1 MAKASRFF
9 KIDDDIMMEVIY
21 HDQSNPSAYSIETD
35 NNGSEMYF
43 IGTDGVIG
51 GQKLLVHE
59 LGASVVNFDV
69 TEDQTFKFLI
79 IENIANRS
87 LVLAPGNTYQ
97 FDLSALTNPTS
108 FDITDSTPGTK
119 SYNIGTQVF
128 SYTPTKTGEYKYTY
142 TDTVTSPITGLPI
155 PLVYN
160 PGKVS
165 VMLKAN
171 PLYAMPNEDTGN
183 SILTGPGQPNRF
195 HGVAVN
201 EERTKF
207 ALLDSSWNYIQNSVD
222 WVGDSYSTI
231 LASLPFNSLNTNSV
245 VYETIRLHL
254 RSGYNY
260 AARGYQGFL
269 FEVRVPKV
277 NGIMNNFTQIVYLN
291 SSNYEIQN
299 PEPFIL
305 SETLY
310 SKFIEL
316 KVPSL
321 KDLDTDFA
329 DLFFGPAASGTEV
342 DPTAQYEVSL
352 KLIDTYKT
360 IGGFDFIETAEETN
374 FSLAIEDEFID
385 ISASIT
391 ESTEGDY
398 FEMVGL
404 YNGSAAS
411 FNNYITHRINTS
423 SDDITV
429 AHDVTIFE
437 QIGLSFVKTF
447 QTTFNQTQDFDEP
460 ITFRPIIK
468 NAGTAV
474 SFTIDYTLRVY
485 NETDNT
491 QIVKTSSWNSLN
503 SINKWS
509 PTKFG
514 KKLQNIVL
522 KNSNIETKVYNKLP
536 MMNLAIAAEK
546 NMNLNSIQSQVKY
559 VQNFTER
566 INIVTSISSVNINA
580 GTALETSATTFVGEG
595 LAEISISPVDTFVKF
610 KVAKDN
616 NGDLNSVDLQNVESL
631 YLMFSDGVGKQIKFA
646 NLKEYKGVDAS
657 MGEILF
663 KIDQGNANI
672 VRGFINKQFYI
683 TLYNGSNETML
694 YSGKFKNA

>member
-43 IGTDGVIG
+43 IGTDGIIG

-59 LGASVVNFDV
+59 LGSSVVNFDV
-69 TEDQTFKFLI
+69 TEDQTYKFLV

-97 FDLSALTNPTS
+97 FDVSSLTNPTNFS
-108 FDITDSTPGTK
+108 ITDSTLGTK
-119 SYNIGTQVF
+119 SYDPLTQIF
-128 SYTPTKTGEYKYTY
+128 SYTPTKTGEYQYTY
-142 TDTVTSPITGLPI
+142 TDTISGQPV
-155 PLVYN
+155 VYN
-160 PGKVS
+160 SGKVS

-171 PLYAMPNEDTGN
+171 PLYAIPNEDTGN

-207 ALLDSSWNYIQNSVD
+207 ALLDSSWNYIQNSTD

-231 LASLPFNSLNTNSV
+231 LNSLEYNSLNTNSV

-260 AARGYQGFL
+260 SARGYEGFL
-269 FEVRVPKV
+269 FEIRVPKL

-291 SSNYEIQN
+291 SSNYELQN

-321 KDLDTDFA
+321 KDLDVDFA
-329 DLFFGPAASGTEV
+329 ELFFGAAGSGTEV
-342 DPTAQYEVSL
+342 DPTAQYEVSF
-352 KLIDTYKT
+352 KLIDTYKN
-360 IGGFDFIETAEETN
+360 IGGFDYIETAEETN
-374 FSLAIEDEFID
+374 FTLAIEDEFID
-385 ISASIT
+385 ISASIK

-404 YNGSAAS
+404 YNGSAAY
-411 FNNYITHRINTS
+411 FNNYITNRINTS

-429 AHDVTIFE
+429 SHDITVFE
-437 QIGLSFVKTF
+437 QIGTAFVKTF
-447 QTTFNQTQDFDEP
+447 QTTFNQIQDFDEP

-491 QIVKTSSWNSLN
+491 QIVKISSWNSLN

-522 KNSNIETKVYNKLP
+522 KNSNIETKVYNKMPL
-536 MMNLAIAAEK
+536 MNLAIATEK
-546 NMNLNSIQSQVKY
+546 AMNLNSIQSQVKY

-566 INIVTSISSVNINA
+566 INIVTSVSSVNINA
-580 GTALETSATTFVGEG
+580 DTVLETSATAFKAEG
-595 LAEISISPVDTFVKF
+595 LAEISISPVDTFIKF
-610 KVAKDN
+610 KIAKDN
-616 NGDLNSVDLQNVESL
+616 NGDLNSVDLNNSESI
-631 YLMFSDGVGKQIKFA
+631 YLFFSDGAGKEVKFA
-646 NLKEYKGVDAS
+646 NLKEYKGIDAS

-663 KIDQGNANI
+663 KIDKGNANI
-672 VRGFINKQFYI
+672 VRGFLNKQFYI
-683 TLYNGSNETML
+683 TLHNGSNETMM

>member
-9 KIDDDIMMEVIY
+9 KIDDDILMEVIY
-21 HDQSNPSAYSIETD
+21 HDQSNPSAYAIETD

-43 IGTDGVIG
+43 IGTDGVVG

-59 LGASVVNFDV
+59 LGSSVVNFDV
-69 TEDQTFKFLI
+69 TEDQTFKFLV

-97 FDLSALTNPTS
+97 FDVSALTNPTS
-108 FDITDSTPGTK
+108 FDITDSTLGTK
-119 SYNIGTQVF
+119 SYSAGIF

-142 TDTVTSPITGLPI
+142 TDTVSGQPV
-155 PLVYN
+155 VYN
-160 PGKVS
+160 QGKVS

-183 SILTGPGQPNRF
+183 SLNTGPGQPNRF

-201 EERTKF
+201 EERTRF
-207 ALLDSSWNYIQNSVD
+207 ALLDSSWNYIQNSGD
-222 WVGDSYSTI
+222 WIGDSYSTI
-231 LASLPFNSLNTNSV
+231 LASLQNNSDNTNSI

-254 RSGYNY
+254 RSGYNF
-260 AARGYQGFL
+260 AGRGYEGFL
-269 FEVRVPKV
+269 FEVRVPRV
-277 NGIMNNFTQIVYLN
+277 SGILNNFTQIVYLN
-291 SSNYEIQN
+291 SSNYELQN

-310 SKFIEL
+310 SKFIEI

-321 KDLDTDFA
+321 KDLDPDFA
-329 DLFFGPAASGTEV
+329 ELFFGAPGSGNEV
-342 DPTAQYEVSL
+342 DPTAQYDISF
-352 KLIDTYKT
+352 KLIDSYKT
-360 IGGFDFIETAEETN
+360 LSGFDFIETGEETS
-374 FSLAIEDEFID
+374 FALAIEDEFID
-385 ISASIT
+385 ISAGIS
-391 ESTEGDY
+391 ESSEGDY

-404 YNGSAAS
+404 YNGSAAF
-411 FNNYITHRINTS
+411 FNNYIANRINTS

-429 AHDVTIFE
+429 SHDITVFE
-437 QIGLSFVKTF
+437 QIGNSFIKTF

-491 QIVKTSSWNSLN
+491 QVVKNSSWNSLN
-503 SINKWS
+503 SVNNWS

-522 KNSNIETKVYNKLP
+522 KNSNVETKVYNKLP
-536 MMNLAIAAEK
+536 MMNLATAAEK
-546 NMNLNSIQSQVKY
+546 NMNLNPIQSQVKY

-566 INIVTSISSVNINA
+566 LNIVTSTSSVNITTD
-580 GTALETSATTFVGEG
+580 TAVETSASTFLGEG

-610 KVAKDN
+610 KVAKEVD
-616 NGDLNSVDLQNVESL
+616 GDLEVVNLTNAETL
-631 YLMFSDGVGKQIKFA
+631 YLFFSDGAGKEVRFA
-646 NLKEYKGVDAS
+646 NLQEYKGVDLS

-663 KIDQGNANI
+663 KVDKGNANI
-672 VRGFINKQFYI
+672 IRGFINKQFYI
-683 TLYNGSNETML
+683 TIYNGSNETGL

>member
-9 KIDDDIMMEVIY
+9 KIDDDIVMEIIY
-21 HDQSNPSAYSIETD
+21 HDQSNPAEYSIETD
-35 NNGSEMYF
+35 DNGSEMYF
-43 IGTDGVIG
+43 IGTDGING
-51 GQKLLVHE
+51 GQRLLVHE
-59 LGASVVNFDV
+59 LGSSVVNFDV
-69 TEDQTFKFLI
+69 TEDTVNKFLI

-87 LVLAPGNTYQ
+87 IVLAPGNTYQ
-97 FDLSALTNPTS
+97 FNLSALSNPAS
-108 FDITDSTPGTK
+108 FDINDTTLGVK
-119 SYNIGTQVF
+119 SYNALTQIF
-128 SYTPTKTGEYKYTY
+128 SYTPTKTGEYQYTF
-142 TDTVTSPITGLPI
+142 
-155 PLVYN
+155 
-160 PGKVS
+160 PGYKSGKIS

-171 PLYAMPNEDTGN
+171 PLYAIPDEDTGN

-195 HGVAVN
+195 HAVAVN
-201 EERTKF
+201 TERTKF
-207 ALLDSSWNYIQNSVD
+207 ALLDSSWNYIQNSLD

-231 LASLPFNSLNTNSV
+231 LDSLTNTSDNTDSI

-254 RSGYNY
+254 RSGYNF
-260 AARGYQGFL
+260 AARGFEGFL
-269 FEVRVPKV
+269 FEVRVPRIS
-277 NGIMNNFTQIVYLN
+277 GILNNFTQIVYLN
-291 SSNYEIQN
+291 SSNYELQN

-316 KVPSL
+316 KIPSI

-329 DLFFGPAASGTEV
+329 DLFFGTSGSGNEI
-342 DPTAQYEVSL
+342 DPTAQYEVSF
-352 KLIDTYKT
+352 KLIDSYKNL
-360 IGGFDFIETAEETN
+360 GGFDFIETAEETN

-391 ESTEGDY
+391 ESSEGDY

-404 YNGSAAS
+404 YNGSAAA
-411 FNNYITHRINTS
+411 FNNYITNRINTS
-423 SDDITV
+423 SDDISV
-429 AHDVTIFE
+429 SHDISVFE
-437 QIGLSFVKTF
+437 QIGLSFIKTF
-447 QTTFNQTQDFDEP
+447 QITFTQTQDFDEP

-474 SFTIDYTLRVY
+474 SFTINYTLRVY

-491 QIVKTSSWNSLN
+491 QIVKNSSLNSLN
-503 SINKWS
+503 STNNWS

-514 KKLQNIVL
+514 KKLKNIVL

-546 NMNLNSIQSQVKY
+546 NMNLNSIQSQIKF

-580 GTALETSATTFVGEG
+580 DTALETSASTFLGEG
-595 LAEISISPVDTFVKF
+595 LAEISISPVDTFIKF
-610 KVAKDN
+610 KIAKND
-616 NGDLNSVDLQNVESL
+616 NGDLNSINLQSSETL
-631 YLMFSDGVGKQIKFA
+631 YLMFNDGIGKSVKFA
-646 NLKEYKGVDAS
+646 NIKEYKGIDAS

-672 VRGFINKQFYI
+672 VRGFINKKFYI

-694 YSGKFKNA
+694 YSGKFISA

>member
-9 KIDDDIMMEVIY
+9 KIDDDILMEVIY

-43 IGTDGVIG
+43 VGTDGITG
-51 GQKLLVHE
+51 GQKLLIHE
-59 LGASVVNFDV
+59 LGSSVVNFEV
-69 TEDQTFKFLI
+69 TEDQTNKFLVV
-79 IENIANRS
+79 ENIANRS

-97 FDLSALTNPTS
+97 FDVSALTNPTS
-108 FDITDSTPGTK
+108 FDINDTTLGTK
-119 SYNIGTQVF
+119 SYSAGIF

-142 TDTVTSPITGLPI
+142 TDTISAPPV
-155 PLVYN
+155 VYN
-160 PGKVS
+160 QGKVS

-171 PLYAMPNEDTGN
+171 PLYAIPNEDTGN
-183 SILTGPGQPNRF
+183 NINTGPGQPNRY

-207 ALLDSSWNYIQNSVD
+207 ALLDSAWNYIQNSGD
-222 WVGDSYSTI
+222 WVGDSYSAI
-231 LASLPFNSLNTNSV
+231 LASLSYNSANTNSV

-254 RSGYNY
+254 RSGYNF
-260 AARGYQGFL
+260 AGRGYEGFL
-269 FEVRVPKV
+269 FEVRVPRIS
-277 NGIMNNFTQIVYLN
+277 GIMNNFTQIVYLN
-291 SSNYEIQN
+291 SSNYELQN

-310 SKFIEL
+310 SKFIEI

-321 KDLDTDFA
+321 KDLDPDFA
-329 DLFFGPAASGTEV
+329 DLFFGLAASGNEV
-342 DPTAQYEVSL
+342 DPTAQYDISF

-360 IGGFDFIETAEETN
+360 LGGFDFIETAEETS
-374 FSLAIEDEFID
+374 FALAIEDEFID
-385 ISASIT
+385 ISASVT

-411 FNNYITHRINTS
+411 FNSYITNRINTS

-429 AHDVTIFE
+429 SHDITVFE
-437 QIGLSFVKTF
+437 QIGISFVKTF

-468 NAGTAV
+468 NAAGAV

-491 QIVKTSSWNSLN
+491 QIVKNSSWNSLN
-503 SINKWS
+503 SVNNWA

-514 KKLQNIVL
+514 KKLQSIVL
-522 KNSNIETKVYNKLP
+522 KNSNVETKVYNKIP
-536 MMNLAIAAEK
+536 MMTIATATEK
-546 NMNLNSIQSQVKY
+546 TMNLNPMQSQIKY
-559 VQNFTER
+559 VQDFVER
-566 INIVTSISSVNINA
+566 VNIVTSTSSVNINA

-595 LAEISISPVDTFVKF
+595 LAEISISPVDTFIKF

-616 NGDLNSVDLQNVESL
+616 DGDLEVVNLTNAETL
-631 YLMFSDGVGKQIKFA
+631 YLFFSDGAGKEVKFA
-646 NLKEYKGVDAS
+646 NLQEYKGIDSS

-663 KIDQGNANI
+663 KIDKGNANI

-683 TLYNGSNETML
+683 TIHNGSNETTL

>member
-9 KIDDDIMMEVIY
+9 KIDDDILMEVIY
-21 HDQSNPSAYSIETD
+21 HDQSNPSAYAIETD

-43 IGTDGVIG
+43 IGTDGVVG

-59 LGASVVNFDV
+59 LGSSVVNFDV
-69 TEDQTFKFLI
+69 TEDQTFKFLV

-97 FDLSALTNPTS
+97 FDVSALTNPTS
-108 FDITDSTPGTK
+108 FDITDSTLGTK
-119 SYNIGTQVF
+119 SYSAGIF

-142 TDTVTSPITGLPI
+142 TDTVSGQPV
-155 PLVYN
+155 VYN
-160 PGKVS
+160 QGKVS

-183 SILTGPGQPNRF
+183 SLNTGPGQPNRF

-201 EERTKF
+201 EERTRF
-207 ALLDSSWNYIQNSVD
+207 ALLDSSWNYIQNSSD
-222 WVGDSYSTI
+222 WIGDSYSTI
-231 LASLPFNSLNTNSV
+231 LASLQDNSDNTNSI

-254 RSGYNY
+254 RSGYNF
-260 AARGYQGFL
+260 AGRGYEGFL
-269 FEVRVPKV
+269 FEVRVPRV
-277 NGIMNNFTQIVYLN
+277 SGILNNFTQIVYLN
-291 SSNYEIQN
+291 SSNYELQN

-310 SKFIEL
+310 SKFIEI

-321 KDLDTDFA
+321 KDLDPDFA
-329 DLFFGPAASGTEV
+329 ELFFGAPGSGNEV
-342 DPTAQYEVSL
+342 DPTAQYDISF
-352 KLIDTYKT
+352 KLIDSYKT
-360 IGGFDFIETAEETN
+360 LSGFDFIETGEETS
-374 FSLAIEDEFID
+374 FALAIEDEFID
-385 ISASIT
+385 ISAGIS
-391 ESTEGDY
+391 ESSEGDY

-404 YNGSAAS
+404 YNGSAAF
-411 FNNYITHRINTS
+411 FNNYITNRINTS

-429 AHDVTIFE
+429 SHDITVFE
-437 QIGLSFVKTF
+437 QIGNSFIKTF

-491 QIVKTSSWNSLN
+491 QVVKNSSWNSLN
-503 SINKWS
+503 SVNNWS

-522 KNSNIETKVYNKLP
+522 KNSNVETKVYNKLP
-536 MMNLAIAAEK
+536 MMNLATAAEK
-546 NMNLNSIQSQVKY
+546 NMNLNPIQSQVKY

-566 INIVTSISSVNINA
+566 LNIVTSTSSVNITTD
-580 GTALETSATTFVGEG
+580 TAVETSASTFLGEG

-610 KVAKDN
+610 KVAKEVD
-616 NGDLNSVDLQNVESL
+616 GDLEVVNLTNAETL
-631 YLMFSDGVGKQIKFA
+631 YLFFSDGAGKEVRFA
-646 NLKEYKGVDAS
+646 NLQEYKGVDLS

-663 KIDQGNANI
+663 KVDKGNANI
-672 VRGFINKQFYI
+672 IRGFINKQFYI
-683 TLYNGSNETML
+683 TIYNGSNETGL

>member
-1 MAKASRFF
+1 MAKSSRFF
-9 KIDDDIMMEVIY
+9 KIDDDILMEVIY
-21 HDQSNPSAYSIETD
+21 HDQSNPSAYAIETD

-43 IGTDGVIG
+43 VGTDGVIG
-51 GQKLLVHE
+51 GQKLLIHE
-59 LGASVVNFDV
+59 LGSSVVNFDV
-69 TEDQTFKFLI
+69 TEDSVYKFLVV
-79 IENIANRS
+79 ENIANRS

-97 FDLSALTNPTS
+97 FDLSALTNPAN
-108 FDITDSTPGTK
+108 FDISDTAPGTK
-119 SYNIGTQVF
+119 SYDSLNQIF
-128 SYTPTKTGEYKYTY
+128 SYTPTKTGEYNYTY
-142 TDTVTSPITGLPI
+142 TGYHS
-155 PLVYN
+155 
-160 PGKVS
+160 GKVS

-195 HGVAVN
+195 HAVATN
-201 EERTKF
+201 QERSQF
-207 ALLDSSWNYIQNSVD
+207 ALLDSSWNYIQNSTE
-222 WVGDSYSTI
+222 WVGDSYANI
-231 LASLPFNSLNTNSV
+231 LASLTYNSANTNSV
-245 VYETIRLHL
+245 VYETIRLHM
-254 RSGYNY
+254 RSGYNF
-260 AARGYQGFL
+260 AGRGYEGFL

-277 NGIMNNFTQIVYLN
+277 SGIMNNFTQIVYLN
-291 SSNYEIQN
+291 SSNYELQN

-310 SKFIEL
+310 SKFIEI

-329 DLFFGPAASGTEV
+329 NLFFGTTGSGNEV
-342 DPTAQYEVSL
+342 DPTAQYEVSF
-352 KLIDTYKT
+352 KLIDTLKN
-360 IGGFDFIETAEETN
+360 IGGFDYIETAEETN

-385 ISASIT
+385 ISAGIS

-404 YNGSAAS
+404 YNGSAAA

-429 AHDVTIFE
+429 SHDVTIFE
-437 QIGLSFVKTF
+437 QIGTSFVQTF
-447 QTTFNQTQDFDEP
+447 KTTFNQTQNFDEP

-503 SINKWS
+503 SVNNWS

-522 KNSNIETKVYNKLP
+522 KNSNVETKVYNKMP
-536 MMNLAIAAEK
+536 KMTLATAAEK
-546 NMNLNSIQSQVKY
+546 SMNLNPIQSQVKY

-566 INIVTSISSVNINA
+566 INIVTSVSSVNINA
-580 GTALETSATTFVGEG
+580 GTALETSATPFMLEG
-595 LAEISISPVDTFVKF
+595 LAEISVSPVDTFVKF
-610 KVAKDN
+610 KVAKDD
-616 NGDLNSVDLQNVESL
+616 NGDLNVVDLHSAETL
-631 YLMFSDGVGKQIKFA
+631 YLMFNDGAGKIVKFA

-672 VRGFINKQFYI
+672 IRGFLNKQFYI
-683 TLYNGSNETML
+683 TLHNGSNETML

>member
-9 KIDDDIMMEVIY
+9 KIDDDILMEVIY
-21 HDQSNPSAYSIETD
+21 HDQSNPSAYAIETD

-43 IGTDGVIG
+43 IGTDGVVG

-59 LGASVVNFDV
+59 LGSSVVNFDV
-69 TEDQTFKFLI
+69 TEDQTFKFLV

-87 LVLAPGNTYQ
+87 LVLSPGNTYQ
-97 FDLSALTNPTS
+97 FDVSALTNPTS
-108 FDITDSTPGTK
+108 FDITDSTLGTK
-119 SYNIGTQVF
+119 SYSAGIF

-142 TDTVTSPITGLPI
+142 TDTVSGQPV
-155 PLVYN
+155 VYN
-160 PGKVS
+160 QGKVS

-183 SILTGPGQPNRF
+183 SLNTGPGQPNRF

-201 EERTKF
+201 EERTRF
-207 ALLDSSWNYIQNSVD
+207 ALLDSSWNYIQNSGD
-222 WVGDSYSTI
+222 WIGDSYSTI
-231 LASLPFNSLNTNSV
+231 LASLQNNSDNTNSI

-254 RSGYNY
+254 RSGYNF
-260 AARGYQGFL
+260 AGRGYEGFL
-269 FEVRVPKV
+269 FEVRVPRV
-277 NGIMNNFTQIVYLN
+277 SGILNNFTQIVYLN
-291 SSNYEIQN
+291 SSNYELQN

-310 SKFIEL
+310 SKFIEI

-321 KDLDTDFA
+321 KDLDPDFA
-329 DLFFGPAASGTEV
+329 ELFFGAPGSGNEV
-342 DPTAQYEVSL
+342 DPTAQYDISF
-352 KLIDTYKT
+352 KLIDSYKT
-360 IGGFDFIETAEETN
+360 LSGFDFIETGEETS
-374 FSLAIEDEFID
+374 FALAIEDEFID
-385 ISASIT
+385 ISAGIS
-391 ESTEGDY
+391 ESSEGDY

-404 YNGSAAS
+404 YNGSAAF
-411 FNNYITHRINTS
+411 FNNYITNRINTS

-429 AHDVTIFE
+429 SHDITVFE
-437 QIGLSFVKTF
+437 QIGNSFIKTF

-491 QIVKTSSWNSLN
+491 QVVKNSSWNSLN
-503 SINKWS
+503 SVNNWS

-522 KNSNIETKVYNKLP
+522 KNSNVETKVYNKLP
-536 MMNLAIAAEK
+536 MMNLATAAEK
-546 NMNLNSIQSQVKY
+546 NMNLNPIQSQVKY

-566 INIVTSISSVNINA
+566 LNIVTSTSSVNITTD
-580 GTALETSATTFVGEG
+580 TAVETSASTFLGEG

-610 KVAKDN
+610 KVAKEVD
-616 NGDLNSVDLQNVESL
+616 GDLEVVNLTNAETL
-631 YLMFSDGVGKQIKFA
+631 YLFFSDGAGKEVRFA
-646 NLKEYKGVDAS
+646 NLQEYKGVDLS

-663 KIDQGNANI
+663 KVDKGNANI
-672 VRGFINKQFYI
+672 IRGFINKQFYI
-683 TLYNGSNETML
+683 TIYNGSNETGL

>member
-1 MAKASRFF
+1 
-9 KIDDDIMMEVIY
+9 MEVIY
-21 HDQSNPSAYSIETD
+21 HDQSNPSAYAIETD

-43 IGTDGVIG
+43 IGTDGVVG

-59 LGASVVNFDV
+59 LGSSVVNFDV
-69 TEDQTFKFLI
+69 TEDQTFKFLV

-97 FDLSALTNPTS
+97 FDVSALTNPTS
-108 FDITDSTPGTK
+108 FDITDSTLGTK
-119 SYNIGTQVF
+119 SYSAGIF

-142 TDTVTSPITGLPI
+142 TDTVSGQPV
-155 PLVYN
+155 VYN
-160 PGKVS
+160 QGKVS

-183 SILTGPGQPNRF
+183 SLNTGPGQPNRF

-201 EERTKF
+201 EERTRF
-207 ALLDSSWNYIQNSVD
+207 ALLDSSWNYIQNSGD
-222 WVGDSYSTI
+222 WIGDSYSTI
-231 LASLPFNSLNTNSV
+231 LASLQNNSDNTNSI

-254 RSGYNY
+254 RSGYNF
-260 AARGYQGFL
+260 AGRGYEGFL
-269 FEVRVPKV
+269 FEVRVPRV
-277 NGIMNNFTQIVYLN
+277 SGILNNFTQIVYLN
-291 SSNYEIQN
+291 SSNYELQN

-310 SKFIEL
+310 SKFIEI

-321 KDLDTDFA
+321 KDLDPDFA
-329 DLFFGPAASGTEV
+329 ELFFGAPGSGNEV
-342 DPTAQYEVSL
+342 DPTAQYDISF
-352 KLIDTYKT
+352 KLIDSYKT
-360 IGGFDFIETAEETN
+360 LSGFDFIETGEETS
-374 FSLAIEDEFID
+374 FALAIEDEFID
-385 ISASIT
+385 ISAGIS
-391 ESTEGDY
+391 ESSEGDY

-404 YNGSAAS
+404 YNGSAAF
-411 FNNYITHRINTS
+411 FNNYITNRINTS

-429 AHDVTIFE
+429 SHDITVFE
-437 QIGLSFVKTF
+437 QIGNSFIKTF

-491 QIVKTSSWNSLN
+491 QVVKNSSWNSLN
-503 SINKWS
+503 SVNNWS

-522 KNSNIETKVYNKLP
+522 KNSNVETKVYNKLP
-536 MMNLAIAAEK
+536 MMNLATAAEK
-546 NMNLNSIQSQVKY
+546 NMNLNPIQSQVKY

-566 INIVTSISSVNINA
+566 LNIVTSTSSVNITTD
-580 GTALETSATTFVGEG
+580 TAVETSASTFLGEG

-610 KVAKDN
+610 KVAKEVD
-616 NGDLNSVDLQNVESL
+616 GDLEVVNLTNAETL
-631 YLMFSDGVGKQIKFA
+631 YLFFSDGAGKEVRFA
-646 NLKEYKGVDAS
+646 NLQEYKGVDLS

-663 KIDQGNANI
+663 KVDKGNANI
-672 VRGFINKQFYI
+672 IRGFINKQFYI
-683 TLYNGSNETML
+683 TIYNGSNETGL

>member
-1 MAKASRFF
+1 
-9 KIDDDIMMEVIY
+9 MEVIY
-21 HDQSNPSAYSIETD
+21 HDQSNPSAYAIETD

-43 IGTDGVIG
+43 IGTDGVVG

-59 LGASVVNFDV
+59 LGSSVVNFDV
-69 TEDQTFKFLI
+69 TEDQTFKFLV

-97 FDLSALTNPTS
+97 FDVSALTNPTS
-108 FDITDSTPGTK
+108 FDITDSTLGTK
-119 SYNIGTQVF
+119 SYSAGIF

-142 TDTVTSPITGLPI
+142 TDTVSGQPV
-155 PLVYN
+155 VYN
-160 PGKVS
+160 QGKVS

-183 SILTGPGQPNRF
+183 SLNTGPGQPNRF

-201 EERTKF
+201 EERTRF
-207 ALLDSSWNYIQNSVD
+207 ALLDSSWNYIQNSGD
-222 WVGDSYSTI
+222 WIGDSYSTI
-231 LASLPFNSLNTNSV
+231 LASLQNNSDNTNSI

-254 RSGYNY
+254 RSGYNF
-260 AARGYQGFL
+260 AGRGYEGFL
-269 FEVRVPKV
+269 FEVRVPRV
-277 NGIMNNFTQIVYLN
+277 SGILNNFTQIVYLN
-291 SSNYEIQN
+291 SSNYELQN

-310 SKFIEL
+310 SKFIEI

-321 KDLDTDFA
+321 KDLDPDFA
-329 DLFFGPAASGTEV
+329 ELFFGAPGSGNEV
-342 DPTAQYEVSL
+342 DPTAQYDISF
-352 KLIDTYKT
+352 KLIDSYKT
-360 IGGFDFIETAEETN
+360 LSGFDFIETGEETS
-374 FSLAIEDEFID
+374 FALAIEDEFID
-385 ISASIT
+385 ISAGIS
-391 ESTEGDY
+391 ESSEGDY

-404 YNGSAAS
+404 YNGSAAF
-411 FNNYITHRINTS
+411 FNNYIANRINTS

-429 AHDVTIFE
+429 SHDITVFE
-437 QIGLSFVKTF
+437 QIGNSFIKTF

-491 QIVKTSSWNSLN
+491 QVVKNSSWNSLN
-503 SINKWS
+503 SVNNWS

-522 KNSNIETKVYNKLP
+522 KNSNVETKVYNKLP
-536 MMNLAIAAEK
+536 MMNLATAAEK
-546 NMNLNSIQSQVKY
+546 NMNLNPIQSQVKY

-566 INIVTSISSVNINA
+566 LNIVTSTSSVNITTD
-580 GTALETSATTFVGEG
+580 TAVETSASTFLGEG

-610 KVAKDN
+610 KVAKEVD
-616 NGDLNSVDLQNVESL
+616 GDLEVVNLTNAETL
-631 YLMFSDGVGKQIKFA
+631 YLFFSDGAGKEVRFA
-646 NLKEYKGVDAS
+646 NLQEYKGVDLS

-663 KIDQGNANI
+663 KVDKGNANI
-672 VRGFINKQFYI
+672 IRGFINKQFYI
-683 TLYNGSNETML
+683 TIYNGSNETGL

>member
-9 KIDDDIMMEVIY
+9 KIDDDILMEVMY

-43 IGTDGVIG
+43 VGTDGITG
-51 GQKLLVHE
+51 GQKLLIHE

-69 TEDQTFKFLI
+69 TEDQTYKFLVV
-79 IENIANRS
+79 ENIANRS

-97 FDLSALTNPTS
+97 FDVSALTNPTNFS
-108 FDITDSTPGTK
+108 ITDSTPGVT
-119 SYNIGTQVF
+119 SYSAGIF
-128 SYTPTKTGEYKYTY
+128 SYTPTKTGEYQYTY
-142 TDTVTSPITGLPI
+142 TDTIGGQPV
-155 PLVYN
+155 VYKS
-160 PGKVS
+160 GKIS

-171 PLYAMPNEDTGN
+171 PLYAIPNEDTGN
-183 SILTGPGQPNRF
+183 SILTGPGQPNRY

-207 ALLDSSWNYIQNSVD
+207 ALLDSTWNYIQNSGD

-231 LASLPFNSLNTNSV
+231 LASLPYNSLNTNSI

-254 RSGYNY
+254 RSGYNF
-260 AARGYQGFL
+260 AGRGYEGFL
-269 FEVRVPKV
+269 FEVRVPRV
-277 NGIMNNFTQIVYLN
+277 SGIMNNFTQIVYLN
-291 SSNYEIQN
+291 SSNYELQN

-329 DLFFGPAASGTEV
+329 ELFFGTIGSGNEV
-342 DPTAQYEVSL
+342 DPTAQYDISF
-352 KLIDTYKT
+352 KLINSYKT
-360 IGGFDFIETAEETN
+360 LGGFDFIETAEETS
-374 FSLAIEDEFID
+374 FALAIEDEFID
-385 ISASIT
+385 ISAGIT

-404 YNGSAAS
+404 YNSSAAS
-411 FNNYITHRINTS
+411 FNNYITNRINTS

-429 AHDVTIFE
+429 SHDITVFE
-437 QIGLSFVKTF
+437 QLGNSFVETF
-447 QTTFNQTQDFDEP
+447 RTTFNQTQNFDEP

-503 SINKWS
+503 SVNNWA

-522 KNSNIETKVYNKLP
+522 KNSTVETKVYNKMP
-536 MMNLAIAAEK
+536 MMNMATAAEK
-546 NMNLNSIQSQVKY
+546 TMNLNPMQSQVKY
-559 VQNFTER
+559 VQNFIER
-566 INIVTSISSVNINA
+566 INVVTSISSVNVNA
-580 GTALETSATTFVGEG
+580 GTALETSATAFDGEG
-595 LAEISISPVDTFVKF
+595 LAEISISPVDTFIKF
-610 KVAKDN
+610 KIAKDN
-616 NGDLNSVDLQNVESL
+616 NGDLNAVDLHSAETL
-631 YLMFSDGVGKQIKFA
+631 YLSFNDGAGKIVKFA
-646 NLKEYKGVDAS
+646 NLLEYKGIDSS

-663 KIDQGNANI
+663 KVDQGNANI
-672 VRGFINKQFYI
+672 IRGFINKQFYI
-683 TLYNGSNETML
+683 TLHNGSNETML

>member
-9 KIDDDIMMEVIY
+9 KIDDDILMEVIY
-21 HDQSNPSAYSIETD
+21 HDQSNPSAYAIETD

-43 IGTDGVIG
+43 IGTDGVTG

-59 LGASVVNFDV
+59 LGSSVVNFEV
-69 TEDQTFKFLI
+69 TEDQANKFLVV
-79 IENIANRS
+79 ENITNRS

-97 FDLSALTNPTS
+97 FDVSALTNPTS
-108 FDITDSTPGTK
+108 FDINDTTLGTK
-119 SYNIGTQVF
+119 SYSAGIF

-142 TDTVTSPITGLPI
+142 TDTISALPV
-155 PLVYN
+155 VYN
-160 PGKVS
+160 QGKVS

-171 PLYAMPNEDTGN
+171 PLYAIPNEDTGN
-183 SILTGPGQPNRF
+183 NINTGPGQPNRY

-207 ALLDSSWNYIQNSVD
+207 ALLDSTWNYIQNSGD
-222 WVGDSYSTI
+222 WVGDSYATI
-231 LASLPFNSLNTNSV
+231 LASLPYNSLNTNSV

-254 RSGYNY
+254 RSGYNF
-260 AARGYQGFL
+260 AGRGYEGFL
-269 FEVRVPKV
+269 FEVRVPRIS
-277 NGIMNNFTQIVYLN
+277 GIMNNFTQIVYLN
-291 SSNYEIQN
+291 SSNYELQN

-310 SKFIEL
+310 SKFIEI

-321 KDLDTDFA
+321 KDLDPDFA
-329 DLFFGPAASGTEV
+329 ELFFGLAASGNEV
-342 DPTAQYEVSL
+342 DPTAQYDISF

-360 IGGFDFIETAEETN
+360 QGGFDFIETAEETN
-374 FSLAIEDEFID
+374 FALAIEDEFID
-385 ISASIT
+385 ISASVT

-411 FNNYITHRINTS
+411 FNSYITNRINTS

-429 AHDVTIFE
+429 SHDITIFE
-437 QIGLSFVKTF
+437 QIGNSFIKTF

-468 NAGTAV
+468 NAAGAV

-491 QIVKTSSWNSLN
+491 QIVKNSSWNSLN
-503 SINKWS
+503 SINKWT

-522 KNSNIETKVYNKLP
+522 KNSNVETKVYNKLP
-536 MMNLAIAAEK
+536 MMNMATATEK
-546 NMNLNSIQSQVKY
+546 AMNLNPIQSQVKY

-566 INIVTSISSVNINA
+566 VNIVTSNSSVNINA
-580 GTALETSATTFVGEG
+580 GTALETSATAFVGEG
-595 LAEISISPVDTFVKF
+595 LAEISISPVDTFIKF
-610 KVAKDN
+610 KVAKEID
-616 NGDLNSVDLQNVESL
+616 GDLEAVNLTNAETL
-631 YLMFSDGVGKQIKFA
+631 YLLFDDGAGKQVKFA
-646 NLKEYKGVDAS
+646 NTQEYKAIDSS

-663 KIDQGNANI
+663 KVDKGNANI
-672 VRGFINKQFYI
+672 VRGFVNKQFLI
-683 TLYNGSNETML
+683 TIYNGSNETML

>member
-9 KIDDDIMMEVIY
+9 KIDDDILMEVIY
-21 HDQSNPSAYSIETD
+21 HDQSNPSAYAIETD

-43 IGTDGVIG
+43 IGTDGVVG

-59 LGASVVNFDV
+59 LGSSVVNFDV
-69 TEDQTFKFLI
+69 TEDQTFKFLV

-97 FDLSALTNPTS
+97 FDVSALTNPTS
-108 FDITDSTPGTK
+108 FDITDSTLGTK
-119 SYNIGTQVF
+119 SYSAGIF

-142 TDTVTSPITGLPI
+142 TDTVSGQPV
-155 PLVYN
+155 VYN
-160 PGKVS
+160 QGKVS

-183 SILTGPGQPNRF
+183 SLNTGPGQPNRF

-201 EERTKF
+201 EERTRF
-207 ALLDSSWNYIQNSVD
+207 ALLDSSWNYIQNSGD
-222 WVGDSYSTI
+222 WIGDSYSTI
-231 LASLPFNSLNTNSV
+231 LASLQNNSDNTNSI

-254 RSGYNY
+254 RSGYNF
-260 AARGYQGFL
+260 AGRGYEGFL
-269 FEVRVPKV
+269 FEVRVPRV
-277 NGIMNNFTQIVYLN
+277 SGILNNFTQIVYLN
-291 SSNYEIQN
+291 SSNYELQN

-310 SKFIEL
+310 SKFIEI

-321 KDLDTDFA
+321 KDLDPDFA
-329 DLFFGPAASGTEV
+329 ELFFGAPGSGNEV
-342 DPTAQYEVSL
+342 DPTAQYDISF
-352 KLIDTYKT
+352 KLIDSYKT
-360 IGGFDFIETAEETN
+360 LSGFDFIETGEETS
-374 FSLAIEDEFID
+374 FALAIEDEFID
-385 ISASIT
+385 ISAGIS
-391 ESTEGDY
+391 ESSEGDY

-404 YNGSAAS
+404 YNGSAAF
-411 FNNYITHRINTS
+411 FNNYITNRINTS

-429 AHDVTIFE
+429 SHDITVFE
-437 QIGLSFVKTF
+437 QIGNSFIKTF

-491 QIVKTSSWNSLN
+491 QVVKNSSWNSLN
-503 SINKWS
+503 SVNNWS

-522 KNSNIETKVYNKLP
+522 KNSNVETKVYNKLP
-536 MMNLAIAAEK
+536 MMNLATAAEK
-546 NMNLNSIQSQVKY
+546 NMNLNPIQSQVKY

-566 INIVTSISSVNINA
+566 LNIVTSTSSVNITTD
-580 GTALETSATTFVGEG
+580 TAVETSASTFLGEG

-610 KVAKDN
+610 KVAKEVD
-616 NGDLNSVDLQNVESL
+616 GDLEVVNLTNAETL
-631 YLMFSDGVGKQIKFA
+631 YLFFSDGAGKEVRFA
-646 NLKEYKGVDAS
+646 NLQEYKGVDLS

-663 KIDQGNANI
+663 KVDKGNANI
-672 VRGFINKQFYI
+672 IRGFINKQFYI
-683 TLYNGSNETML
+683 TIYNGSNETGL